1 MTALIVED
9 MPQAVAVLE
18 ADLKTYCPEVELIGT
33 AHSVVSAAKFLRQNK
48 PDILFLDILLG
59 DGTGFDLLEIFPG
72 LESRIVFVTASD
84 EYALRAFRYAAVD
97 YLLKP
102 IDPEQLKTAVQRA
115 KTQMAGNRE
124 SLNVLRE
131 AIAQPD
137 VLPTRLS
144 LHTQERILVVEI
156 DQIVRCE
163 ADGNNTRFV
172 LASGEKI
179 FVTKT
184 LKQFDQ
190 LLENH
195 GFVRVHQSH
204 LVNFRY
210 VRGFEKKDGG
220 YLLLKN
226 GDLVA
231 VSVRKKAEVMTHL
244 SESGFSG
251 F

>member
-1 MTALIVED
+1 
-9 MPQAVAVLE
+9 
-18 ADLKTYCPEVELIGT
+18 
-33 AHSVVSAAKFLRQNK
+33 
-48 PDILFLDILLG
+48 
-59 DGTGFDLLEIFPG
+59 
-72 LESRIVFVTASD
+72 
-84 EYALRAFRYAAVD
+84 
-97 YLLKP
+97 
-102 IDPEQLKTAVQRA
+102 
-115 KTQMAGNRE
+115 MARG
-124 SLNVLRE
+124 S
-131 AIAQPD
+131 I
-137 VLPTRLS
+137 
-144 LHTQERILVVEI
+144 I

-163 ADGNNTRFV
+163 ADGNNKRFV
-172 LASGEKI
+172 LASGEKV

-231 VSVRKKAEVMTHL
+231 VSVRKKAEVMGRL
-244 SESGFSG
+244 GE
-251 F
+251 